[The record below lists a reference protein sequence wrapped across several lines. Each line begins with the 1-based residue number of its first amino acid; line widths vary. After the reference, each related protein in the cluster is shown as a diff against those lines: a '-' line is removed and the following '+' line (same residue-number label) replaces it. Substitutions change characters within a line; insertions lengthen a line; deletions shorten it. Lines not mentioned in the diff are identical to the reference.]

1 MEPVGFILG
10 VITFGV
16 AAQFKKPIRKAAVF
30 TASQAMGLINQLK
43 STAYGFKEEIEDI
56 IAEAQYENMKRNMEK
71 VEALHKEFD
80 QHHPE
85 H

>member
-10 VITFGV
+10 ILTFGV

-30 TASQAMGLINQLK
+30 TASQAIGLTNQLK

-80 QHHPE
+80 QHHRE